1 MSEKFYR
8 STYLNIDLNAILSNY
23 QTFDKLHANK
33 TVISVIKANGYGL
46 GSVKIAQHLMDHGA
60 SFFAVATLDEA
71 IELRMHGI
79 KAKILILGVIPPTD
93 INKAIQHRVALT
105 VPSKAWLKESI
116 KNISDENDKALWL
129 HLKLDTG
136 MGRLGMKDVEE
147 YQEVVDIISKYENL
161 VFEGVYTHFAS
172 ADEPGDSMANQ
183 YQLFQNIVNQV
194 VKPPYIHAQNSA
206 GSLLM
211 DGQFCNA
218 IRLGISLFGYYPSE
232 YVSQNVKVHLKPSTQ
247 LVSEIVQTKT
257 LNEGESV
264 SYGSTFT
271 ATEPTRIAIL
281 PIGYADGY
289 LRSMQGAFVNV
300 NGNQCEVIGRVCMD
314 QTIVKVPDTVKV
326 GDKVILL
333 DNHSDTN
340 QSVEAL
346 AKKQDTINYEV
357 LCNLSRRLPR
367 IYYENDNTEITNEL
381 LK

>member
-46 GSVKIAQHLMDHGA
+46 GSVKIAQHLMEHGA

-147 YQEVVDIISKYENL
+147 YQEVVDIISKYEDL

-194 VKPPYIHAQNSA
+194 DKPPYIHTQNSA

-218 IRLGISLFGYYPSE
+218 IRLGISLYGYYPSE
-232 YVSQNVKVHLKPSTQ
+232 YVNQNVKVHLKPSTQ

-346 AKKQDTINYEV
+346 AKKQDTINYEI

>member
-23 QTFDKLHANK
+23 QTFDKLHANQ

-46 GSVKIAQHLMDHGA
+46 GSVRIAQHLMENGA

-79 KAKILILGVIPPTD
+79 KAKILILGVIPPKD

-105 VPSKAWLKESI
+105 VPSKSWLKESI
-116 KNISDENDKALWL
+116 KNISDENEKALWL

-147 YQEVVDIISKYENL
+147 YKEVVDIISKYDQL
-161 VFEGVYTHFAS
+161 VFEGVYTHFAC
-172 ADEPGDSMANQ
+172 ADEPGDSMATQ
-183 YQLFQNIVNQV
+183 YQKFKELVEQV
-194 VKPPYIHAQNSA
+194 EKPTYIHTQNSA
-206 GSLLM
+206 GALLM

-218 IRLGISLFGYYPSE
+218 IRLGISLYGYYPSE
-232 YVSQNVKVHLKPSTQ
+232 YVKENVKVHLKPSAQ

-257 LNEGESV
+257 LNVGDSV
-264 SYGSTFT
+264 SYGSTYT
-271 ATEPTRIAIL
+271 ATEPTRIAVL

-289 LRSMQGAFVNV
+289 LRSMQGSCVNV
-300 NGNQCEVIGRVCMD
+300 NGHQCEVIGRVCMD
-314 QTIVKVPDTVKV
+314 QTMVKIPDTVKV

-333 DNHSDTN
+333 DNHVDTD

-346 AKKQDTINYEV
+346 AKQQDTINYEV

-367 IYYENDNTEITNEL
+367 IYHIEDNTEITNEL

>member
-46 GSVKIAQHLMDHGA
+46 GSVKIAQHLMEHGA

-147 YQEVVDIISKYENL
+147 YQEVVDIISKYEDL

-194 VKPPYIHAQNSA
+194 DKPPYIHTQNSA

-218 IRLGISLFGYYPSE
+218 IRLGISLYGYYPSE
-232 YVSQNVKVHLKPSTQ
+232 YVNQNVKVHLKPSTQ

-357 LCNLSRRLPR
+357 FCNLSRRLPR

>member
-46 GSVKIAQHLMDHGA
+46 GSVKIAQHLMEHGA

-147 YQEVVDIISKYENL
+147 YQEVVDIISKYEDL

-194 VKPPYIHAQNSA
+194 DKPPYIHTQNSA

-218 IRLGISLFGYYPSE
+218 IRLGISLYGYYPLE
-232 YVSQNVKVHLKPSTQ
+232 YVNQNVKVHLKPSTQ

>member
-46 GSVKIAQHLMDHGA
+46 GSVKIAQHLMEHGA

-105 VPSKAWLKESI
+105 VPTKAWLKESI

-147 YQEVVDIISKYENL
+147 YQEVVDIISKYEDL

-194 VKPPYIHAQNSA
+194 DKPPYIHAQNSA

-218 IRLGISLFGYYPSE
+218 IRLGISLYGYYPSE

-289 LRSMQGAFVNV
+289 LRSMQRAFVNV

>member
-46 GSVKIAQHLMDHGA
+46 GSVKIAQHLMEHGV

-147 YQEVVDIISKYENL
+147 YQEVVDIISKYEDL

-194 VKPPYIHAQNSA
+194 DKPPYIHTQNSA

-218 IRLGISLFGYYPSE
+218 IRLGISLYGYYPSE
-232 YVSQNVKVHLKPSTQ
+232 YVNQNVKVHLKPSTQ

>member
-116 KNISDENDKALWL
+116 KNISDENDKTLWL

-147 YQEVVDIISKYENL
+147 YQEVVDIISKYEDL

-194 VKPPYIHAQNSA
+194 DKPPYIHTQNSA

-218 IRLGISLFGYYPSE
+218 IRLGISLYGYYPSE